1 MIRVLENGK
10 YRVITC
16 SCGCKYSFDLTDVED
31 SKVKCPECRQENTI
45 LEQEDKDNEI

>member
-16 SCGCKYSFDLTDVED
+16 TCGCKYSFDIIDLDENNQ
-31 SKVKCPECRQENTI
+31 VKCPECGILNTANVK
-45 LEQEDKDNEI
+45 EES